1 MNHLGDYYD
10 SGRMFTYIR
19 GFAMGKHWNET
30 LNAMNFARK
39 LHEGQNRKSGEPY
52 IIHPLTM
59 ACHALAMGLED
70 DEIIASLLLHD
81 VVEDCNVSTNDL
93 PVSPNVRFIVNL
105 LTHEKETP
113 LENYYG
119 SIAMN
124 GKASICKI
132 IDRCNNVSTMS
143 GVFKKQKLLDY
154 IVETNAFILPLIRST
169 KEKFPEYQNALFL
182 LKYQIVTLLSSIEGA
197 LEMYNGDTDGS
208 NHS

>member
-1 MNHLGDYYD
+1 MNNLSYYYN
-10 SGRMFTYIR
+10 SSHMFTYIR
-19 GFAMGKHWNET
+19 GFAMGKHWTET

-81 VVEDCNVSTNDL
+81 VVEDCNVSINDL
-93 PVSPNVRFIVNL
+93 PVNNNVRYIVNL
-105 LTHEKETP
+105 LTHEKNTP
-113 LENYYG
+113 LTEYY
-119 SIAMN
+119 SDITTD

-143 GVFKKQKLLDY
+143 GVFKKEKLLEY
-154 IVETNAFILPLIRST
+154 INETNTFIMPLIRNT
-169 KEKFPEYQNALFL
+169 KEQYPEYQNTLFL
-182 LKYQIVTLLSSIEGA
+182 LKYQIVTLLTSIEGA
-197 LEMYNGDTDGS
+197 LEMYNNGEQK
-208 NHS
+208 